1 MTNLLNLSSSLRIV
15 LLAFMMIIICIL
27 LYSLIYLYLTKQK
40 KLKILYYTFILLSA
54 LVMVITR
61 TPIIMNINVIL
72 ADILNLILI
81 CPTIISLIL
90 FIKEK
95 KVIYLFDMLYFIINI
110 TYLSYISN
118 IISYITSFST
128 LYLLIRTIFLL
139 YQTLEKIQA
148 NKGIL
153 AIKDAL
159 DYLDD
164 GIIFLNYFNKIIY
177 INNSMKEI
185 LSLFNFS
192 TFDNINNIIS
202 FLKQNGKIVTNNT
215 YIISTSDKAYRFYF
229 EITAIDVTYEQK
241 LIDEEEKIKKELE
254 NKNKNLKLQL
264 DEITKYQ
271 NETERMRLKTHIHD
285 HLAQQL
291 SILHMFV
298 LNDYKYDLIK
308 LKNILNE
315 INISY
320 NDDLSPIED
329 LINTY
334 KLIDVNIHIDGV
346 MPKDKNLYLITYDAI
361 RECTTN
367 TIKHGLAKD
376 IFVIIKNN
384 EKEYTLEII
393 NEGKRIDKVIF
404 GNGLNGLKE
413 KAQKLNGSLKID
425 TSLGFKVII
434 IIPY

>member
-215 YIISTSDKAYRFYF
+215 YIISTSDKSN
-229 EITAIDVTYEQK
+229 AI
-241 LIDEEEKIKKELE
+241 
-254 NKNKNLKLQL
+254 
-264 DEITKYQ
+264 
-271 NETERMRLKTHIHD
+271 
-285 HLAQQL
+285 
-291 SILHMFV
+291 SF
-298 LNDYKYDLIK
+298 
-308 LKNILNE
+308 
-315 INISY
+315 S
-320 NDDLSPIED
+320 
-329 LINTY
+329 
-334 KLIDVNIHIDGV
+334 
-346 MPKDKNLYLITYDAI
+346 
-361 RECTTN
+361 
-367 TIKHGLAKD
+367 
-376 IFVIIKNN
+376 
-384 EKEYTLEII
+384 
-393 NEGKRIDKVIF
+393 
-404 GNGLNGLKE
+404 
-413 KAQKLNGSLKID
+413 
-425 TSLGFKVII
+425 
-434 IIPY
+434 